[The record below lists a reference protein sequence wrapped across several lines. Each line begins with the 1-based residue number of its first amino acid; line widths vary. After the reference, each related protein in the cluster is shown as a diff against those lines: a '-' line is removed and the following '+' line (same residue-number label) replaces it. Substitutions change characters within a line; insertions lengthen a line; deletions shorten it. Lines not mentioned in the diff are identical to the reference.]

1 MVVVFFIGLLWTA
14 LGVAGLLGF
23 RIGSPKLPK
32 AYQKASWAK
41 GYYRSNGI
49 CKLLIGIPYCLLY
62 LVSLFYPIPVTAVA
76 LFIVVPVLPSFL
88 LNLFFSRKYNR
99 ILAESAQAAKR

>member
-32 AYQKASWAK
+32 AYREAPWAK

-49 CKLLIGIPYCLLY
+49 CKLLIGVPYCLLY
-62 LVSLFYPIPVTAVA
+62 LVSLFYPIPVPVAA
-76 LFIVVPVLPSFL
+76 LFILVPVIPSFA
-88 LNLFFSRKYNR
+88 LNLFFSRKYNK
-99 ILAESAQAAKR
+99 ILAESAQVAKH